1 MAVGFVLIVTKAGY
15 ERSVRDALDDIELVT
30 GRWGVFGEFD
40 MITKVEA
47 DDDAALTRCI
57 VEQIRNIEGIIE
69 TRTLIGA
76 EI

>member
-1 MAVGFVLIVTKAGY
+1 MAVGFVLIVTKAGF
-15 ERSVRDALDDIELVT
+15 EKKVRDSLDDIDLIT

-40 MITKVEA
+40 LIAKVEA
-47 DDDAALTRCI
+47 DDDVTLTKCL
-57 VEQIRNIEGIIE
+57 VEDIRAIEGITV